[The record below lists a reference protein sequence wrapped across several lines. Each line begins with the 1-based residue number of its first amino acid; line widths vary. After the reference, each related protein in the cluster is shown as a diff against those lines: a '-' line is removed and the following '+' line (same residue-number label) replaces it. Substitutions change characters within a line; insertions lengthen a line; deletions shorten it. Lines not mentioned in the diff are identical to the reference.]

1 MTTEN
6 TGETTTKQDLVTI
19 AHIREEREAATEAK
33 LEETPEVANEIDS

>member
-6 TGETTTKQDLVTI
+6 TGETTTTI